1 MASTEPRVFIIESL
15 GRKEEKANE
24 FEGEVLS
31 RTLRLS
37 SSRAEYIYLRTAK
50 ELGEAIDEFETS
62 RCRYLHFSCHGNQKG
77 ISLTFDH
84 LTFAQL
90 AETLDG
96 ALENKRVFFSSC
108 SVMNDACARTLLPE
122 TGCLSLIG
130 PSHDIDFDRAAV
142 FWAAFY
148 HLMLRDDARAMKRAQ
163 LEETTAS
170 LTTLFDVRMRYY
182 TASKSSPMGFKKVP
196 IKRS

>member
-1 MASTEPRVFIIESL
+1 M
-15 GRKEEKANE
+15 
-24 FEGEVLS
+24 LS

-37 SSRAEYIYLRTAK
+37 SSKAEYIYLRTAR
-50 ELGEAIDEFETS
+50 ELSEAIDEFETS
-62 RCRYLHFSCHGNQKG
+62 RCRYLHFSCHGNKNG

-90 AETLDG
+90 AEKLDG

-108 SVMNDACARTLLPE
+108 SVMNDVCARALLLPE

-130 PSHDIDFDRAAV
+130 PSHDIDIDRAAV

-148 HLMLRDDARAMKRAQ
+148 HLMLRDDARAMKRAVGADNS
-163 LEETTAS
+163 LSHCPVRRANALLHCNRVCPAGMPVCPSAS
-170 LTTLFDVRMRYY
+170 GHNACLR
-182 TASKSSPMGFKKVP
+182 
-196 IKRS
+196 